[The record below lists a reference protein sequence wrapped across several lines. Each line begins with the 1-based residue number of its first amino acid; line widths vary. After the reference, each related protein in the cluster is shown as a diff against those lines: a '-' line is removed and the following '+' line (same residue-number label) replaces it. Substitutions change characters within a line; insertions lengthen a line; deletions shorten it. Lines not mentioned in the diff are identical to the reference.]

1 MIPRAHV
8 TAWRAGAPWPSD
20 AQIEQ
25 DLVLSR
31 ALVEMFSRPAVADVV
46 AFRGGSALHKLFLKQ
61 PGRYSEDID
70 LVQVDEGPIGAA
82 MDSIRSTLDP
92 WLGSPRRNQGQGR
105 ATMLYRFETTSRPV
119 QKMRLKV
126 EINSREHFTVFGLIR
141 HRFVVT
147 NPWFSGEASISTYQ
161 IEELLG
167 TKLRALYQRKKGRDL
182 YDLWLALTS
191 LEIDDNKVVNCFE
204 RYVKHGGVSISRAE
218 FEKNIIAKLKDPAFL
233 DDINPLLPA
242 GVEYS
247 THIAG
252 ALIQDRLVSRL
263 RGEPWKGRARKNAK
277 RG

>member
-1 MIPRAHV
+1 M
-8 TAWRAGAPWPSD
+8 
-20 AQIEQ
+20 
-25 DLVLSR
+25 LSR
-31 ALVEMFSRPAVADVV
+31 ALVEMFSRPAVAEVV

-70 LVQVDEGPIGAA
+70 LVQVDEGAIGSAI
-82 MDSIRSTLDP
+82 DSIRSTLDP
-92 WLGSPRRNQGQGR
+92 WLGSPRRNQSQGR

-126 EINSREHFTVFGLIR
+126 EINTREHFTVFGLHR
-141 HRFVVT
+141 HRFVVE
-147 NPWFSGEASISTYQ
+147 NPWFSGQANISTYQ

-218 FEKNIIAKLKDPAFL
+218 FEKNMIAKLKDPAFL

-252 ALIQDRLVSRL
+252 ARIQDRLVSRL
-263 RGEPWKGRARKNAK
+263 RGEPWKGRAKKNAK